1 MKRILLMVCRNIFIV
16 PWLYLKLC
24 WYASH
29 TNSISVEKKM
39 ALLKTIVGY
48 ANRGGNV
55 EIKAYGVENIP
66 SEGSFMFFP
75 NHQGLYDVLA
85 ILDVCPKP
93 FSVVAKKEIANI
105 QFLKQVFACM
115 KIGFL
120 RTVFKVMGAYVIDRE
135 DVRQSMKVIQSV
147 SEDVK
152 NGKSFLIFP
161 EGTRSRNGN
170 EIGEFKGGSF
180 KSATK
185 AKCPIVP
192 VAIIDSYKAFDT
204 KSIEK
209 VTVQVH
215 YLEPLYYD
223 DYKMLKT
230 NEIAEIVSKKIK
242 KTIDNY
248 TKC

>member
-1 MKRILLMVCRNIFIV
+1 M
-16 PWLYLKLC
+16 
-24 WYASH
+24 
-29 TNSISVEKKM
+29 
-39 ALLKTIVGY
+39 
-48 ANRGGNV
+48 
-55 EIKAYGVENIP
+55 
-66 SEGSFMFFP
+66 
-75 NHQGLYDVLA
+75 
-85 ILDVCPKP
+85 
-93 FSVVAKKEIANI
+93 
-105 QFLKQVFACM
+105 
-115 KIGFL
+115 
-120 RTVFKVMGAYVIDRE
+120 
-135 DVRQSMKVIQSV
+135 
-147 SEDVK
+147 K

-161 EGTRSRNGN
+161 EGTKSRNGN

-230 NEIAEIVSKKIK
+230 HEIAEIVSKKIE